1 METSRVRRKKVINSI
16 MYYELIIEKLRK
28 TQQDKDIE
36 GKKGTQPKKYYAKDA
51 DGDEMSKSTKD
62 KRASLCQKPKKDDDN
77 DNAYEPAPR
86 DKSAETKPSQHT
98 KKYKKMF
105 GENADTSLKKKA
117 EKTGMPFG
125 ILKQVYN
132 RGVAWKSGH
141 SLELHLNNGD
151 MHA

>member
-1 METSRVRRKKVINSI
+1 

-62 KRASLCQKPKKDDDN
+62 KRAAHFAKNAKKDDDN
-77 DNAYEPAPR
+77 DNAYEPAPG

-105 GENADTSLKKKA
+105 GENADTSLK
-117 EKTGMPFG
+117 
-125 ILKQVYN
+125 
-132 RGVAWKSGH
+132 
-141 SLELHLNNGD
+141 
-151 MHA
+151 

>member
-1 METSRVRRKKVINSI
+1 MIINSI

-62 KRASLCQKPKKDDDN
+62 KRAITLLKTQRKMTIMIMHMNLQQS
-77 DNAYEPAPR
+77 

-132 RGVAWKSGH
+132 RGVAEDGNQVTGW
-141 SLELHLNNGD
+141 NYT
-151 MHA
+151 

>member
-36 GKKGTQPKKYYAKDA
+36 DKKGTQPKKYYAKDA

-62 KRASLCQKPKKDDDN
+62 KRAKGFTFAKNAKKDDDN

-117 EKTGMPFG
+117 EKTGMPFWYS
-125 ILKQVYN
+125 KT
-132 RGVAWKSGH
+132 
-141 SLELHLNNGD
+141 SL
-151 MHA
+151 